1 MENSF
6 HLVLTDKEAL
16 LSVTNQ
22 QSSPISEVMRMVRY
36 IVVHCWNCNILFK
49 AYDIPDTNNILAD
62 CLSRFQ
68 VSQFFKDRSTCSK
81 GTKPCARPAAATE
94 LMEYIV
100 VLTQAALVPLR
111 QIPTCVHGLLFKWRF
126 LFYLVK
132 LALTLSVSNILVSLI
147 VAYLF

>member
-1 MENSF
+1 
-6 HLVLTDKEAL
+6 
-16 LSVTNQ
+16 
-22 QSSPISEVMRMVRY
+22 MRMVRY

-49 AYDIPDTNNILAD
+49 ANDIPDTNNILAD

-132 LALTLSVSNILVSLI
+132 LALTISFKHTSIIDCCLFVLRNHYHLV
-147 VAYLF
+147 YYFNLFICYGLCTQNAVITR